1 MRVIPSKM
9 PEPKLISSVV
19 VSEAEEK
26 ASVLSE
32 GAEWPFG
39 LGPSRPFGRRGR
51 PILVGVCAGMVVICI
66 AGAIF
71 HRHHRLRAEEV
82 AVPKVLSVATRKVFG
97 SSRSEATPAPM
108 VVNIDADVLQI
119 SAIVLGHPRLAVING
134 RTVAEGDTI
143 VVHTPARA
151 VAVTLRVLQ
160 ISEGQVKLSD
170 GTQVMMAR
178 LSTPSPAAAK
188 RP

>member
-1 MRVIPSKM
+1 MRLVPSKM

-19 VSEAEEK
+19 PEAEEK
-26 ASVLSE
+26 TSLSE
-32 GAEWPFG
+32 GAEWPFAVG
-39 LGPSRPFGRRGR
+39 GSRLFACHGRAIFIG
-51 PILVGVCAGMVVICI
+51 ICAGVVVICS

-82 AVPKVLSVATRKVFG
+82 AVPKVLSVVTRKVLG
-97 SSRSEATPAPM
+97 SNSGATPVP
-108 VVNIDADVLQI
+108 VVVKIDADVLRI

-143 VVHTPARA
+143 LIHVPTRA
-151 VAVTLRVLQ
+151 VAVTLRVLK
-160 ISEGQVKLSD
+160 ISESQVQLSD
-170 GTQVMMAR
+170 GTQVIMAR